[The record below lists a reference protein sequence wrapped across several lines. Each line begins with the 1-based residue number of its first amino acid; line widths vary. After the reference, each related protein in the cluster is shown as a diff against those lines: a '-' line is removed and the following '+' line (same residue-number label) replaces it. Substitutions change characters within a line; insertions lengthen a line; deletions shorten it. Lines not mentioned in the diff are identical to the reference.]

1 MHHVPKVKG
10 KSHSN
15 NTIAMTED
23 KQSQFTVVSPE
34 YWQKRWEE
42 RKIGWHKTNVDSLLE
57 KHVDKLI
64 NDRNN
69 IRIFF
74 PFCGKAL
81 DMKYLWEMGH
91 VIVGVEVARAALEEF
106 FEENSIKYTVSDLP
120 DGAGS
125 LFTSED
131 NRIHLYCCDL
141 FSFKSDFGGPMNGVW
156 DRGALVA
163 INKEDIPR
171 YVEILSSLLAPD
183 FCYLVETFE
192 FDETKHSG
200 PPFFVSDKDLND
212 LYGGKFTLTKLDRQD
227 AFEEQH
233 KAWGIDSF
241 FEKLHLITPK
251 K

>member
-1 MHHVPKVKG
+1 
-10 KSHSN
+10 
-15 NTIAMTED
+15 MTED

-64 NDRNN
+64 NGRNN

-81 DMKYLWEMGH
+81 DMK
-91 VIVGVEVARAALEEF
+91 
-106 FEENSIKYTVSDLP
+106 
-120 DGAGS
+120 
-125 LFTSED
+125 
-131 NRIHLYCCDL
+131 C
-141 FSFKSDFGGPMNGVW
+141 DFGGPMNGVW

>member
-1 MHHVPKVKG
+1 
-10 KSHSN
+10 
-15 NTIAMTED
+15 MTED

-42 RKIGWHKTNVDSLLE
+42 RKIGWHKTNVDS
-57 KHVDKLI
+57 
-64 NDRNN
+64 
-69 IRIFF
+69 
-74 PFCGKAL
+74 
-81 DMKYLWEMGH
+81 LWEMGH